1 MKIIVTAGG
10 TGGHIYPA
18 LAIINKFKE
27 KEKQLDILYI
37 GTEDRIEKD
46 IIPKH
51 NIKYIGIP
59 VSGFYENFSYKN
71 IKTIFRFFNAIK
83 LSKKIIK
90 DFNPDYVIGI
100 GGYVT
105 GPVIYAAS
113 KLHIP
118 CFIHEQNSVSG
129 KTNKFLE
136 KHVSKIFI
144 SFKDS
149 ISEYKYKEKV
159 VFTGNPCSENAIDEK
174 PAEKKEYGLS
184 NDKKLVLIVMGS
196 MGSDTVNNKIK
207 DILYLFNG
215 KNYEVVFVT
224 GKDYFEEYNDI
235 KVSDNV
241 KIVPYID
248 NMVRLLKKTDIL
260 VSRAGASTI
269 SEIVA
274 LNIPT
279 ILIPSP
285 YVSDNHQY
293 KNAMSLVNENAA
305 LIIEEED
312 FEVKLITAIDNLLN
326 DDKLSEALK
335 NNLNKF
341 KIENSATKIY
351 EEIVNTSRRKK

>member
-27 KEKQLDILYI
+27 KEKDLEVLYI

-51 NIKYIGIP
+51 NINYIGIEM
-59 VSGFYENFSYKN
+59 SGFYDDFSYRN
-71 IKTIFRFFNAIK
+71 IKTIFRFFKAIK
-83 LSKKIIK
+83 TCKKIIK
-90 DFNPDYVIGI
+90 DFKPDYVIGI

-113 KLHIP
+113 KLNIP
-118 CFIHEQNSVSG
+118 CFIHEQNSISG

-136 KHVSKIFI
+136 RYVNKIFI

-149 ISEYKYKEKV
+149 ASEYKNKDKV
-159 VFTGNPCSENAIDEK
+159 VFTGNPCSENALMEK
-174 PAEKKEYGLS
+174 AADKEDYGLT
-184 NDKKLVLIVMGS
+184 NNKKLVLIVMGS
-196 MGSDTVNNKIK
+196 MGSDTVNSKLKN
-207 DILYLFNG
+207 ILYLFNG
-215 KNYEVVFVT
+215 KDYEVVFVT
-224 GKDYFEEYNDI
+224 GKDYYEEYDDV
-235 KVSDNV
+235 KVSSNV
-241 KIVPYID
+241 KIFPYID

-274 LNIPT
+274 LNIPS

-285 YVSDNHQY
+285 YVADNHQY
-293 KNAMSLVNENAA
+293 KNAISLVNEKAV
-305 LIIEEED
+305 LMLEEKD
-312 FEVKLITAIDNLLN
+312 FEINLISTIDELINNEILVN
-326 DDKLSEALK
+326 TLK
-335 NNLNKF
+335 ENLNKF

>member
-27 KEKQLDILYI
+27 KEKDLEVLYI

-46 IIPKH
+46 IVPKH
-51 NIKYIGIP
+51 NINYIGIEM
-59 VSGFYENFSYKN
+59 SGFYDDFSYRNIRTIYRFFKA
-71 IKTIFRFFNAIK
+71 IKTC
-83 LSKKIIK
+83 KKIIK

-118 CFIHEQNSVSG
+118 CFIHEQNSISG

-136 KHVSKIFI
+136 RYVSKIFV

-149 ISEYKYKEKV
+149 IDEYKNKNKV
-159 VFTGNPCSENAIDEK
+159 IFTGNPCSENALMEK
-174 PAEKKEYGLS
+174 AANKEDYGLS
-184 NDKKLVLIVMGS
+184 NNKKLVLIVMGS
-196 MGSDTVNNKIK
+196 MGSDTVNSKLK

-215 KNYEVVFVT
+215 KDYEVVFVT
-224 GKDYFEEYNDI
+224 GKDYYSEYDDI
-235 KVSDNV
+235 KVSSNV

-274 LNIPT
+274 LNIPS

-285 YVSDNHQY
+285 YVADNHQY
-293 KNAMSLVNENAA
+293 KNAISLVNEKAVLMLEEKDFDINLVSTIDE
-305 LIIEEED
+305 LINNEI
-312 FEVKLITAIDNLLN
+312 LINT
-326 DDKLSEALK
+326 LK
-335 NNLNKF
+335 ENLNKF

-351 EEIVNTSRRKK
+351 EEIINTSRRKK

>member
-27 KEKQLDILYI
+27 KEKDLEVLYI

-51 NIKYIGIP
+51 NINYIGIEM
-59 VSGFYENFSYKN
+59 SGFYDDFSYRN
-71 IKTIFRFFNAIK
+71 IKTIFRFFKAIK
-83 LSKKIIK
+83 TCKKIIK
-90 DFNPDYVIGI
+90 DFKPDYVIGI

-113 KLHIP
+113 KLNIP
-118 CFIHEQNSVSG
+118 CFIHEQNSISG
-129 KTNKFLE
+129 KTNRFLE
-136 KHVSKIFI
+136 RYVNKIFI

-149 ISEYKYKEKV
+149 ESEYKNKDKV
-159 VFTGNPCSENAIDEK
+159 VFTGNPCSENALMEK
-174 PAEKKEYGLS
+174 AADKEDYGLK
-184 NDKKLVLIVMGS
+184 NNKKLVLIVMGS
-196 MGSDTVNNKIK
+196 MGSDTVNSKLKN
-207 DILYLFNG
+207 ILYLFNG
-215 KNYEVVFVT
+215 KDYEVVFVT
-224 GKDYFEEYNDI
+224 GKDYYEEYDEI
-235 KVSDNV
+235 KVSSNV
-241 KIVPYID
+241 KIFPYID

-274 LNIPT
+274 LNIPS

-285 YVSDNHQY
+285 YVADNHQY
-293 KNAMSLVNENAA
+293 KNASSLVNEKAV
-305 LIIEEED
+305 LMLDEKD
-312 FEVKLITAIDNLLN
+312 FEINLISTIDELINNETLV
-326 DDKLSEALK
+326 STLK
-335 NNLNKF
+335 ENLNKF

>member
-1 MKIIVTAGG
+1 MRIIVTAGG

-27 KEKQLDILYI
+27 KEKDLEVLYI

-51 NIKYIGIP
+51 NINYVGIEM
-59 VSGFYENFSYKN
+59 SGFYDDFSYRN
-71 IKTIFRFFNAIK
+71 IKTICRFFKAIK
-83 LSKKIIK
+83 TCKKIIK
-90 DFNPDYVIGI
+90 DFKPDYVIGI

-105 GPVIYAAS
+105 GPVIYAS
-113 KLHIP
+113 RKLNIP
-118 CFIHEQNSVSG
+118 CFIHEQNSISG
-129 KTNKFLE
+129 KTNRFLE
-136 KHVSKIFI
+136 RYVDKIFI
-144 SFKDS
+144 SFKGS
-149 ISEYKYKEKV
+149 EKEYKNQDKV
-159 VFTGNPCSENAIDEK
+159 IFTGNPCSENAVNEK
-174 PAEKKEYGLS
+174 AADKADYGLT
-184 NDKKLVLIVMGS
+184 NNKKLVLIVMGS
-196 MGSDTVNNKIK
+196 MGSDTVNSKIK

-215 KNYEVVFVT
+215 KDYEVVFVT
-224 GKDYFEEYNDI
+224 GKDYYDDYNDI

-241 KIVPYID
+241 KILPYID

-285 YVSDNHQY
+285 YVADNHQY
-293 KNAMSLVNENAA
+293 KNAINLVNEKAA
-305 LIIEEED
+305 IMLDEAD
-312 FEVKLITAIDNLLN
+312 FEINLISTIDDLINN
-326 DDKLSEALK
+326 EEVINILK
-335 NNLNKF
+335 ENLNKF

-351 EEIVNTSRRKK
+351 EEIISTPRRKK